1 MNPFPLAAELRRSQ
15 QSQANGGRENYPSK
29 WLEKR
34 ADPTGPSPVQL
45 PVFLGFRMPYTGGF
59 HVGFCPV
66 AVGIKSAFSLPLNTM
81 APTVEQ
87 PIGARTGQSI
97 QRAGGDGFHEQ

>member
-1 MNPFPLAAELRRSQ
+1 MVREKADLIGAA
-15 QSQANGGRENYPSK
+15 Y
-29 WLEKR
+29 
-34 ADPTGPSPVQL
+34 VQL
-45 PVFLGFRMPYTGGF
+45 PVFLGFRMPYTGAC

-66 AVGIKSAFSLPLNTM
+66 AVGNKSAFLPPLNTM

-87 PIGARTGQSI
+87 PIEVQPGLSI